1 MKNQSS
7 WDAADAASLFF
18 VLCFVLCFG
27 LLFIGGPFFAIYK
40 YHMESATFNRLTG
53 AHTTWWDA
61 VWVELRVQEAPNV
74 PR

>member
-1 MKNQSS
+1 MKNQFP
-7 WDAADAASLFF
+7 WDADDVASLLF
-18 VLCFVLCFG
+18 VLMFG
-27 LLFIGGPFFAIYK
+27 VVVIAAPAFSIYK